1 MYQLNNYKLL
11 QIKTMKVTQITK
23 AITTNELVEILLK
36 VEKGTFAFIRIE
48 TVLKMR
54 KTNNPYFGLI
64 TKKSDIRVLLGSNYQ
79 DRVNNNLE
87 KEEKDRDFIAE
98 SCKVGNHVS
107 ECVLYNE
114 NTKLFYLQAEYFKE
128 IKPKVE
134 FYFNGKLI
142 ELEKFSEFV
151 PEKTTA
157 KQKGLIKKVNSISV
171 KIENIKEISLNK
183 IKYIVS

>member
-1 MYQLNNYKLL
+1 MTQ
-11 QIKTMKVTQITK
+11 VTQVTK
-23 AITTNELVEILLK
+23 AITSSELVEILK
-36 VEKGTFAFIRIE
+36 MEKKGTFSFLKTE
-48 TVLKMR
+48 TTVKMN
-54 KTNNPYFGLI
+54 KTNNPFYGLI
-64 TKKSDIRVLLGSNYQ
+64 TKKSEIRVLLGSNYQ

-142 ELEKFSEFV
+142 EKELFEKFLPKETK
-151 PEKTTA
+151 PN
-157 KQKGLIKKVNSISV
+157 QNGLTKKVNSISY
-171 KIENIKEISLNK
+171 KIQSIKEISLNK
-183 IKYIVS
+183 VKYIVS

>member
-1 MYQLNNYKLL
+1 
-11 QIKTMKVTQITK
+11 MKNENQVTK
-23 AITTNELVEILLK
+23 GITTNELVEILK
-36 VEKGTFAFIRIE
+36 TQKIGTFAFIKIE
-48 TVLKMR
+48 TVLKMN

-64 TKKSDIRVLLGSNYQ
+64 TKKSEIRILLGSNYQ
-79 DRVNNNLE
+79 NRVNNNLE
-87 KEEKDRDFIAE
+87 KESKESNFIAE

-114 NTKLFYLQAEYFKE
+114 NTKLFYLQYEFFKE
-128 IKPKVE
+128 IKPKVN
-134 FYFNGKLI
+134 YFFNENLI

-157 KQKGLIKKVNSISV
+157 KQKGLIKKVNTISV

>member
-1 MYQLNNYKLL
+1 
-11 QIKTMKVTQITK
+11 MKNEMQVTK
-23 AITTNELVEILLK
+23 AITSSELIEILMK
-36 VEKGTFAFIRIE
+36 VQKGTFANILTE
-48 TVLKMR
+48 TNVRMNK
-54 KTNNPYFGLI
+54 KNNQYFGLI
-64 TKKSDIRVLLGSNYQ
+64 TKKSEIRVLLGSNYQ

-142 ELEKFSEFV
+142 EKELFEKFLPKETK
-151 PEKTTA
+151 PN
-157 KQKGLIKKVNSISV
+157 QNGLTKKVNSISY
-171 KIENIKEISLNK
+171 KIQSIKEISLNK
-183 IKYIVS
+183 VKYIVS